1 MVNLSAHT
9 KHTLPFDCK
18 NTAQD
23 KLSARGCVRSILM
36 MGKARRVTITA
47 TALRPEGAQG
57 AQFSRLL
64 FLRFVKLV
72 LFK

>member
-1 MVNLSAHT
+1 MVNLSART

-23 KLSARGCVRSILM
+23 KLPARGRVRPILM

-47 TALRPEGAQG
+47 KALRPECAQG
-57 AQFSRLL
+57 A
-64 FLRFVKLV
+64 
-72 LFK
+72 

>member
-9 KHTLPFDCK
+9 KHILPFDCK

-23 KLSARGCVRSILM
+23 KLSARGRVRSILM
-36 MGKARRVTITA
+36 MRKARHLTITA
-47 TALRPEGAQG
+47 KALRREGAQG